1 MMKSF
6 ENFPSHLFV
15 GVLALAICLLASCKR
30 EQKTVS
36 TPSAPRPEA
45 TVSPLQPEFFR
56 AAQIGDNAAV
66 KSFLD
71 KGADVNLRG
80 PDGATPVMEASYAG
94 HLETVKLLLQHGA
107 DLSAKKKD
115 GASAPTLTAQKEL
128 LELFADVSTMVDA
141 AREGKNDIVKQMIDK
156 GTPLNALDRSGFTAL
171 TEASW
176 NGRTETVKLLLA
188 NGADPRI
195 KKADGA
201 TPLDLAIGR
210 KQDSVVAVLK
220 EALAKQTV
228 RNSSDASN

>member
-6 ENFPSHLFV
+6 ENFRSHLIV
-15 GVLALAICLLASCKR
+15 GVLALAICLLVGCKR
-30 EQKTVS
+30 DQKTVS
-36 TPSAPRPEA
+36 TPSTARPAA
-45 TVSPLQPEFFR
+45 TVSPIQPEFFR
-56 AAQIGDNAAV
+56 AAQIGDNVAV

-141 AREGKNDIVKQMIDK
+141 AREGKNDVVKQMIDK

-188 NGADPRI
+188 SGADPRI

-210 KQDSVVAVLK
+210 KHDAVAEVLK

-228 RNSSDASN
+228 RSSSDASN